1 LFYRLINDP
10 DLINDLDRPVSKPIF
25 NSLPAPA
32 FDDPKHHIRI
42 YQGDCLE
49 ILEKIPENSVDLV
62 FADPPYFLSNGGITC
77 HAGRMVSVNKGD
89 WDKLPGPDLGPVRAR
104 FDKVHEF
111 NRAWLAAAQRVLK
124 PNGSIWVS
132 GTAHVIHSVGFAMQQ
147 LGFKLLND
155 ISWVKPNPPP
165 NLSCRYFTHATETLI
180 WAAKNSKSRH
190 TFNYKLMKETNRGK
204 QMKSVWEIRPP
215 ETWEKKFGKHP
226 TQKPIALLERILLA
240 SSNEGDLVLDPFLGG
255 GTTLLATFRLR
266 RHALGCE
273 LSLDYVSLSIR
284 RICSDLV
291 QIELSVSCVQ
301 FSLDLI
307 SDPMDRSCR
316 GRLPRR
322 PARAHSTE
330 MSPQAKLVQQERRFY
345 FIGRTKREVIFTVL
359 ADSLDDARQKF
370 RASGHPDSDALFII
384 KTETEIYLA

>member
-1 LFYRLINDP
+1 MSKFVPRTNDSHAPNGSGATRLP
-10 DLINDLDRPVSKPIF
+10 E
-25 NSLPAPA
+25 PA
-32 FDDPKHHIRI
+32 FHDPKHHIKI

-77 HAGRMVSVNKGD
+77 HAGRMVSVNKGE
-89 WDKLPGPDLGPVRAR
+89 WDKSRGVVAN
-104 FDKVHEF
+104 HEF
-111 NRAWLAAAQRVLK
+111 NRAWLAACQRVLK
-124 PNGSIWVS
+124 PNGGIWVS

-155 ISWVKPNPPP
+155 ITWVKPNPPP
-165 NLSCRYFTHATETLI
+165 NLSCRYFTHATETII
-180 WAAKNSKSRH
+180 WAAKDKKSRH

-215 ETWEKKFGKHP
+215 ERWEKKFGKHP
-226 TQKPIALLERILLA
+226 TQKPVALLERILLA

-255 GTTLLATFRLR
+255 GTTLVTAFRLR

-273 LSLDYVSLSIR
+273 LSAEFLSLSLR

-291 QIELSVSCVQ
+291 QVDLSISCIH
-301 FSLDLI
+301 FSLDPFP
-307 SDPMDRSCR
+307 DPVDRSKCVSS
-316 GRLPRR
+316 G
-322 PARAHSTE
+322 T
-330 MSPQAKLVQQERRFY
+330 KLVQQERRFY
-345 FIGRTKREVIFTVL
+345 FIGRTKRTVIFSVL
-359 ADSLDDARQKF
+359 AESLDDARQKF
-370 RASGHPDSDALFII
+370 RASGRSDSDALFII